1 MSFPAAIDLRRLRRG
16 DKPAKPAKQAKAKSD
31 RRFQYPNKW
40 VLLAWIVAAIA
51 LLAGLFM
58 LVRNTPLV
66 EVREVAVTGLSEDYD
81 ESTRS
86 AVIDEARNM
95 TTLNFSVD
103 RIKEAAA
110 EFADV
115 SSVEVTRHIP
125 HGVSI
130 DVQIRRPVLLARVSG
145 KTVLLAQT
153 GEVMDVRYAAPG
165 LPKLDV
171 TGRVVDGRL
180 AGGKG
185 LSAVKVLGAAPQALM
200 AKVKNIRFGKLGVV
214 VGMDGGLDLYFG
226 SAKGAT
232 RKWQDAATVLA
243 SGKAS
248 GAAYL
253 DLRVPGRVAIGGLG
267 GAALPQTQKTD
278 ETAETV
284 YNSEENP
291 QPSDPQAGL

>member
-1 MSFPAAIDLRRLRRG
+1 MPGRWTLLVS
-16 DKPAKPAKQAKAKSD
+16 
-31 RRFQYPNKW
+31 
-40 VLLAWIVAAIA
+40 LLAVVAVLVGI
-51 LLAGLFM
+51 FM

-66 EVREVAVTGLSEDYD
+66 EVREVAVTGLSQDYD
-81 ESTRS
+81 QNARE
-86 AVIDEARNM
+86 AVIDAARGM
-95 TTLNFSVD
+95 TTLNFSSD
-103 RIKEAAA
+103 RITEAAA

-115 SSVEVTRHIP
+115 SGVEVTRHLP

-145 KTVLLAQT
+145 KTVLLAQN
-153 GEVMDVRYAAPG
+153 GEVMEARYAKAG

-200 AKVKNIRFGKLGVV
+200 TKVKSIRFGKLGVV

-226 SAKGAT
+226 SAKSAA

-267 GAALPQTQKTD
+267 GAALPQTQKAD
-278 ETAETV
+278 ETTETV

>member
-1 MSFPAAIDLRRLRRG
+1 MSFPAAIDLRRLRRS
-16 DKPAKPAKQAKAKSD
+16 DKPAKPAKAESE
-31 RRFQYPNKW
+31 RRFQLPGKW
-40 VLLAWIVAAIA
+40 AMLAWFVALAA

-58 LVRNTPLV
+58 LVRDTPLV
-66 EVREVAVTGLSEDYD
+66 EVREVAVTGLSQDYD
-81 ESTRS
+81 QAARE

-95 TTLNFSVD
+95 TTLNFSTD
-103 RIKEAAA
+103 RIEETLA

-115 SSVEVTRHIP
+115 AQVDVTRHIP

-153 GEVMDVRYAAPG
+153 GEVMDARYLKSG
-165 LPKLDV
+165 VPKLDV

-200 AKVKNIRFGKLGVV
+200 AKVKNIRFGKLGIV
-214 VGMDGGLDLYFG
+214 VGMEGGLDLYFG
-226 SAKGAT
+226 SAKGAAS
-232 RKWQDAATVLA
+232 KWKDAATVLA

-278 ETAETV
+278 ENGETV

-291 QPSDPQAGL
+291 QPTDPQAGL